1 INIPVHRRKLIGEK
15 VIGVWSPINR
25 VGVTSFLT
33 KLAVFMAN
41 YSISISVL
49 EGVSNTPKLYSYVQ
63 KFLNIDERWISL
75 SDYLINPN
83 LTT

>member
-1 INIPVHRRKLIGEK
+1 
-15 VIGVWSPINR
+15 
-25 VGVTSFLT
+25 
-33 KLAVFMAN
+33 MAN

-63 KFLNIDERWISL
+63 KFMKIDERWISL

-83 LTT
+83 LTTQQIPLHYKGVTFFPF